1 MYYLQNLLK
10 RFINV
15 DDSPEN
21 IAQNLTLKTCEV
33 EDIKQRQIPTTVVI
47 WKVLSVEKH
56 PNADKLYVCQIDCWF
71 KGKYQIITWWENI
84 VNGIWKY
91 VPVALPGTFLPQIG
105 LKIETRKMRGVE
117 SQWMICSKEELWIPE
132 DQDKHWIWIL
142 NEDFDDLTEADIW

>member
-47 WKVLSVEKH
+47 
-56 PNADKLYVCQIDCWF
+56 
-71 KGKYQIITWWENI
+71 
-84 VNGIWKY
+84 
-91 VPVALPGTFLPQIG
+91 
-105 LKIETRKMRGVE
+105 
-117 SQWMICSKEELWIPE
+117 
-132 DQDKHWIWIL
+132 
-142 NEDFDDLTEADIW
+142 